1 MKGLEVAMPAAASK
15 LPDTA
20 RLLVAGGDGRLA
32 LDPATGLNRYL
43 CRPFP
48 DPELLDFGSSTASV
62 VSEAGFAAAGRL
74 RDRLSEALSRQPED
88 AVYAG
93 EQVRIREA
101 LLALCGIPACEGPEV
116 LFAGSGTDLHRTAAR
131 MAGGGKAGHL
141 RAIVVDAAETGS
153 GVPEA
158 LRGRRYPAAVDGL
171 GQADG
176 VEVVHV
182 PVRQADGRPRP
193 ARQVDA
199 CVTALADEAVSEGR
213 AVLLILVD
221 VSKTGLIAPSPAC
234 ALALSRRHG
243 DALCVL
249 VDACQFRLAPATLRA
264 YLDQG
269 FAVALTGSKFMA
281 GPVFSGAM
289 LVPQASGWRR
299 APAEQPN
306 PGLLLRWEAALE
318 GMRAFSALDA
328 ADVGTFLRAFTGAV
342 GERLR
347 ASSCFVPMAQP
358 KPDREPLVAGGWD
371 AEPSIIPFLV
381 NHADGTPFD
390 RDESRLLYRW
400 LQMDMGDMPVFQA
413 DGAARA
419 LASLRC
425 QFGQPVACGQRAG
438 VPVAALRL
446 SASARSVTEAMA
458 GRADVVIN
466 RAMRALDKA
475 EMLAT
480 HFHRIPLASPAEIRR
495 AG

>member
-1 MKGLEVAMPAAASK
+1 MKGPGAAMPAAVS
-15 LPDTA
+15 LPDTV

-32 LDPATGLNRYL
+32 LDPATGLNRYM

-48 DPELLDFGSSTASV
+48 DPELLAFGSSTASV
-62 VSEAGFAAAGRL
+62 VSEAGFAAAERL
-74 RDRLSEALSRQPED
+74 RHRLSEALCRQPED
-88 AVYAG
+88 TVVYAG
-93 EQVRIREA
+93 EQARIRRE
-101 LLALCGIPACEGPEV
+101 LLALCGIPAGEGPEV

-171 GQADG
+171 DHVDG

-199 CVTALADEAVSEGR
+199 SVTALADEAVGEGR

-249 VDACQFRLAPATLRA
+249 VDACQFRLAPASLRA
-264 YLDQG
+264 YLDQS

-299 APAEQPN
+299 APAERPN

-318 GMRAFSALDA
+318 QMRAFSSLPE
-328 ADVGTFLRAFTGAV
+328 ADIIAFLRAFSDAV
-342 GERLR
+342 GARLR
-347 ASSCFVPMAQP
+347 ASPCFLPLMLP

-381 NHADGTPFD
+381 CHADGTPFD
-390 RDESRLLYRW
+390 RDESRMLYRW
-400 LQMDMGDMPVFQA
+400 LQMDMGDMPAFQA

-425 QFGQPVACGQRAG
+425 QFGQPVACGQRIG

-446 SASARSVTEAMA
+446 SASARTVVEAVT
-458 GRADVVIN
+458 GHADAVIN
-466 RAMRALDKA
+466 RAMLALDKA
-475 EMLAT
+475 EMLAS
-480 HFHRIPLASPAEIRR
+480 HFHDMPLASPAEIRR

>member
-1 MKGLEVAMPAAASK
+1 MAMPAAVA

-43 CRPFP
+43 CRSFP
-48 DPELLDFGSSTASV
+48 DPELLAFGSSTASV
-62 VSEAGFAAAGRL
+62 ISEAGLAAADRL
-74 RDRLSEALSRQPED
+74 RERLSEALSRLPED
-88 AVYAG
+88 AAYAG
-93 EQVRIREA
+93 EQARIRRE
-101 LLALCGIPACEGPEV
+101 LLALCGIPAGEDIEV
-116 LFAGSGTDLHRTAAR
+116 LFAGSGTDLHRSAAR
-131 MAGGGKAGHL
+131 MAGGDRAGHL

-153 GVPEA
+153 GVPAA
-158 LRGRRYPAAVDGL
+158 LRGRRYPAVVDG
-171 GQADG
+171 GEPADG
-176 VEVVHV
+176 VEIVHV

-199 CVTALADEAVSEGR
+199 CVTTLTDEAVSEGR

-221 VSKTGLIAPSPAC
+221 VSKTGLVAPSPAC
-234 ALALSRRHG
+234 AMALSRRHG

-264 YLDQG
+264 YLEQG

-289 LVPQASGWRR
+289 LVPRASGWRH
-299 APAEQPN
+299 APTGRPN
-306 PGLLLRWEAALE
+306 PGLLLRWEAALA
-318 GMRAFSALDA
+318 GMRAFSALDGAEIA
-328 ADVGTFLRAFTGAV
+328 AFLRTFSAAV

-347 ASSCFVPMAQP
+347 ASPRFLPLAQP

-371 AEPSIIPFLV
+371 TEPSIIPFLV
-381 NHADGTPFD
+381 CHADGRPFD
-390 RDESRLLYRW
+390 RDASRLLYRW
-400 LQMDMGDMPVFQA
+400 LQMDMGEMPAFQGNA
-413 DGAARA
+413 SARA

-425 QFGQPVACGQRAG
+425 QFGQPVACGQHAG

-446 SASARSVTEAMA
+446 SLSARSVTEALA
-458 GRADVVIN
+458 GHADAVIH

-480 HFHRIPLASPAEIRR
+480 HFHRIPLASAVEIRH